1 MKSLSL
7 YLNFDGNC
15 KETFTYYAQILKTAV
30 SEAMTYA
37 EAPPNSGMPDVG
49 EAYQDLMMHCSISK
63 NEKVA
68 LMGSDV
74 AGEFCQQ
81 FKPGN
86 NYSISLDVE
95 NKKEADRIFAGMS
108 EDGQAVMPLSKTF
121 WGCYWGMCVDKFG
134 IQWMI
139 SAPL

>member
-15 KETFTYYAQILKTAV
+15 KEAFTYYAQILKTEV

-49 EAYQDLMMHCSISK
+49 EAYQDLMMHCSISI

-74 AGEFCQQ
+74 AGEFCKQ

-121 WGCYWGMCVDKFG
+121 WGSYWGMCVDKFG